1 MRVSPLPDEA
11 EYPRDLTEQYELL
24 ECFSE
29 KENTRTLLAVSR
41 DTRKKCV
48 VKCYLRE
55 NSLYGYLEPESLR
68 QLSAGP
74 MPRFIAEYR
83 NDLMRC
89 VLREY
94 IPGDTLFTL
103 AKRRPYSEKEV
114 LNIGLQLCDQL
125 QALHT
130 LQPPV
135 IHRDIKPQNIV
146 IRPVSTLNDM
156 PGAE

>member
-1 MRVSPLPDEA
+1 MEEIDTRLESFFLPDEA
-11 EYPRDLTEQYELL
+11 EYPRELTEQYELL

-29 KENTRTLLAVSR
+29 KENARTLLAVSR
-41 DTRKKCV
+41 DTGETCV

-55 NSLYGYLEPESLR
+55 NSLYKHPEPESLR

-83 NDLMRC
+83 NEHMRC

-94 IPGDTLFTL
+94 IPGDTLFIL
-103 AKRRPYSEKEV
+103 AKHRTYSEEEV

-125 QALHT
+125 WSRLLFT
-130 LQPPV
+130 GTSSPR
-135 IHRDIKPQNIV
+135 I
-146 IRPVSTLNDM
+146 S
-156 PGAE
+156 